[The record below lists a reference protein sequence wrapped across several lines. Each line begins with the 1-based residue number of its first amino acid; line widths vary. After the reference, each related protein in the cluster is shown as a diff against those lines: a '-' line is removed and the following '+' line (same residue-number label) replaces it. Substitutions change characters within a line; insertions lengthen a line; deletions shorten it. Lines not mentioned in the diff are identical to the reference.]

1 MRINHNISAQIA
13 NVSLKKVDSK
23 LTASLE
29 RLSTGYKINKAA
41 DDSAGMAI
49 SNKMRTQ
56 INALD
61 QASRN
66 AQDGDSIIQ
75 TAEGAMGEIGNIL
88 QRVRELGV
96 QAANDTL
103 AFEDREAIQ
112 NEVSKLLDEV
122 DRIADTTEFNGKGL
136 LDGSA
141 ARTTISNTLSINV
154 ISASME
160 VPRDEYDITVDAIA
174 EPAEFTL
181 NYAIPSQVRING
193 YRLEISETDTD
204 SDVLQKVIDMC
215 DSMNIDVN
223 GGGGT
228 LTLKTRATGA
238 AQQIT
243 ARSVGET
250 EDSMVIGKDA
260 QITLGTQFSPADAF
274 GYIADGASIVISG
287 NDGFQMMLDVS
298 KAAEGDEGKIRVED
312 AGYMVLQI
320 GANEHQIIEM
330 DFTEVTCKSLGLRN
344 SEGIDN
350 VNACTQSGATH
361 LITVLDDAI
370 NRLTSARSALGAY
383 QNRLDATRESLEVS
397 EENLT
402 DSMSRIMDTDMAS
415 EMTEYT
421 QRSVLSQAA
430 TSMLSQAN
438 NRPQQIMSLLQS

>member
-13 NVSLKKVDSK
+13 NVSLKKVDTK

-75 TAEGAMGEIGNIL
+75 TAEGAMSEISSLL

-112 NEVSKLLDEV
+112 NEVSQLLDEV
-122 DRIADTTEFNGKGL
+122 DRIAETTEFNGKGL

-154 ISASME
+154 VSASMQ
-160 VPRDEYDITVDAIA
+160 VPRDEYDITVTTAA
-174 EPAEFTL
+174 KPAVFSL
-181 NYAIPSQVRING
+181 NYTIPSQVRING
-193 YRLEISETDTD
+193 YRLEFDATESDN
-204 SDVLQKVIDMC
+204 DVLQKVIDMC
-215 DSMNIDVN
+215 DSMNIDVT
-223 GGGGT
+223 GGAGT
-228 LTLKTRATGA
+228 LTLTTRATGA

-243 ARSVGET
+243 ARSAGEE
-250 EDSMVIGKDA
+250 EDSTVIGADA
-260 QITLGTQFSPADAF
+260 EIELGAQFEPADAF
-274 GYIADGASIVISG
+274 GYIADGASVTISG
-287 NDGFQMMLDVS
+287 NDGFKIVLDVS
-298 KAAEGDEGKIRVED
+298 KASDEDDGKVRVED

-320 GANEHQIIEM
+320 GANEHQILEM
-330 DFTEVTCKSLGLRN
+330 DFTEVTCKALGLRTG
-344 SEGIDN
+344 EGIDTI
-350 VNACTQSGATH
+350 NACTQAGADH
-361 LITVLDDAI
+361 LITVLDEAI
-370 NRLTSARSALGAY
+370 DRLTSARSALGAY
-383 QNRLDATRESLEVS
+383 QNRLDATRDSLEVS

-402 DSMSRIMDTDMAS
+402 DSMSRMMDTDMAS